1 LIYTQKRSS
10 KILKGFSLERCKDND
25 HVRHDAIIGY
35 QRHLH
40 VSNDKPV
47 PMTYVACP
55 EEKRFPEKRV
65 ETRFLS
71 SRNGHLQQHFE
82 HHSIWTLQA

>member
-1 LIYTQKRSS
+1 MIYTQKRSS

-35 QRHLH
+35 QRNLH
-40 VSNDKPV
+40 VSNEKPV

-55 EEKRFPEKRV
+55 EEKRDSAPSHSTPFFSFINSRKKRRIV
-65 ETRFLS
+65 VDL
-71 SRNGHLQQHFE
+71 H
-82 HHSIWTLQA
+82 I